1 MGFLCIFPR
10 WTACL
15 TSGLMVSSILFTLDG
30 GLKMIGLMEQLLLAL
45 AFMGVSS
52 TCSIRDK
59 DDEPHPTAFPL
70 A

>member
-1 MGFLCIFPR
+1 MDFLCIFLH

-15 TSGLMVSSILFTLDG
+15 RSGLIVSSLLFTLDG
-30 GLKMIGLMEQLLLAL
+30 GLKMIGQMGQLLLAL

-59 DDEPHPTAFPL
+59 DDDPHPTAFPL